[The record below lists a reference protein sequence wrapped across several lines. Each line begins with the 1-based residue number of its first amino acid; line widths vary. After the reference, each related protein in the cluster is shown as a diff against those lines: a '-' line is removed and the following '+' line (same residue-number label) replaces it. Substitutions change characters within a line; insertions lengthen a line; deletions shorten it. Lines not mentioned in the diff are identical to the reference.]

1 MDQFKSITYETTGR
15 IARKVSVIEK
25 TYPNQ
30 GVWLSLRNTV
40 LIWLVVGGASSSV
53 IWAYAIL
60 LSGRPSATLQDS
72 LFFGSVIGMLI
83 GFAYGGLDVVYHI
96 ALRFILF
103 LKRLAP
109 LINYATFLDN
119 ATYLGFLRRVGSGYM
134 FLHGSLREQFEE
146 SGQSRGKAALSAL
159 ALVQHK
165 TQV

>member
-1 MDQFKSITYETTGR
+1 
-15 IARKVSVIEK
+15 VV
-25 TYPNQ
+25 
-30 GVWLSLRNTV
+30 VLRNTV

-146 SGQSRGKAALSAL
+146 SGAVTRQSSIVSPGSCA
-159 ALVQHK
+159 
-165 TQV
+165 TQNSGIANIRT